1 MNLFRAMIMVQIY
14 ITVTRLQIIFVDR
27 GRVNTADK
35 KFLDL
40 FLTEW
45 VCIASRVCKLLNTIV
60 KRTIRDVLR
69 EN

>member
-1 MNLFRAMIMVQIY
+1 MVQIY
-14 ITVTRLQIIFVDR
+14 ITVTRLQMIFVDR
-27 GRVNTADK
+27 ERVNTADR

-40 FLTEW
+40 FLTEF
-45 VCIASRVCKLLNTIV
+45 VCIASRICKLLNTIE

>member
-1 MNLFRAMIMVQIY
+1 MVQIY
-14 ITVTRLQIIFVDR
+14 ISVTRLQMIFVDR
-27 GRVNTADK
+27 GRVNTADR

-40 FLTEW
+40 FLTEF
-45 VCIASRVCKLLNTIV
+45 VCIASRICKLLNTIE

>member
-1 MNLFRAMIMVQIY
+1 MVQIY
-14 ITVTRLQIIFVDR
+14 ITVTRLQMIFVDR
-27 GRVNTADK
+27 GRVNTADR

-40 FLTEW
+40 FLTEF
-45 VCIASRVCKLLNTIV
+45 VCIASRICKLLNIIE